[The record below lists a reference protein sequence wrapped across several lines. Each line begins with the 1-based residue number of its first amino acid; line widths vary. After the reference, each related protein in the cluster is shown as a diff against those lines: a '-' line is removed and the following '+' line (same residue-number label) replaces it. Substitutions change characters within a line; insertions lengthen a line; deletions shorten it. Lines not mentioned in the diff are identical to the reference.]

1 MNIINEFNTNLNIY
15 YTLIVYKQLPDN
27 LIKELETFD
36 YSVYVIHDFE
46 NLEIHEIN
54 NRMIFIHLDLLP
66 ELIFIKNND
75 ISQYTIIYCHET
87 YQETL
92 DILENSK
99 PKCNEDILI
108 IKIS

>member
-1 MNIINEFNTNLNIY
+1 MNIINEFNTNFNIY
-15 YTLIVYKQLPDN
+15 YTLIVYKMVPYD
-27 LIKELETFD
+27 LIKELESFD
-36 YSVYVIHDFE
+36 YSVYIINDFE
-46 NLEIHEIN
+46 NLEINEIN
-54 NRMIFIHLDLLP
+54 NRVIFIDINLLP
-66 ELIFIKNND
+66 ELFFIKNND

-92 DILENSK
+92 DLLEKNK

>member
-15 YTLIVYKQLPDN
+15 YTLIVYKTLPYN
-27 LIKELETFD
+27 LIKELENYD
-36 YSVYVIHDFE
+36 YSVYVINDFD

-54 NRMIFIHLDLLP
+54 SRVIFIDINLLP
-66 ELIFIKNND
+66 ELLFIKNND
-75 ISQYTIIYCHET
+75 LSQYTVIYCHDT

-92 DILENSK
+92 DLLEINK